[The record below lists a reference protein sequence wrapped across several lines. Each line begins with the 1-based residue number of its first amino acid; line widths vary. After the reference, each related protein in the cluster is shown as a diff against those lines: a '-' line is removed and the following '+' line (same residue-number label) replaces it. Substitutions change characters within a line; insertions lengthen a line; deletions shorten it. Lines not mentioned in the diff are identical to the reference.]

1 MDAPADYDIK
11 DYAQL
16 TNNWSKDPTA
26 YLDRYYSL
34 YYKTVDTEADPLANS
49 VYVRQ
54 SPNKVC
60 VLGIVSPSTD
70 IVKVVLNKN
79 LVGEK
84 VKKNTILCEFKD
96 AQDNVVGHVKA
107 EMEGKLLELN
117 SRLEKEGT
125 SLLANG
131 HHMDTGFIAI
141 ILPRVDDT
149 KVQLKGYQTEQEY
162 KATQTARIVNESSR
176 PNLETKSSCVIS

>member
-11 DYAQL
+11 DYAEL
-16 TNNWSKDPTA
+16 TNNWNKDPTA
-26 YLDRYYSL
+26 YLNRYYSL
-34 YYKTVDTEADPLANS
+34 YYKTVDNEADTLANS
-49 VYVRQ
+49 IYVRQ

-70 IVKVVLNKN
+70 IVKVVMNKK
-79 LVGEK
+79 LIGDK
-84 VKKNTILCEFKD
+84 VKKNSILCEFKD

-117 SRLEKEGT
+117 SRFEKEGT

-162 KATQTARIVNESSR
+162 RTVKENNNS
-176 PNLETKSSCVIS
+176 PNLETKSSLCNIS